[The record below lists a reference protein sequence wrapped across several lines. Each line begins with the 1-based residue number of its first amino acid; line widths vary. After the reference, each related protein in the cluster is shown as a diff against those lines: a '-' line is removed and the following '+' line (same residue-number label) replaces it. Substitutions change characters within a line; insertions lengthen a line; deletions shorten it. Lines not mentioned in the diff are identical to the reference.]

1 MACVGSKYGKG
12 DARRGGFGD
21 GDTRRPMTVCKNRRF
36 SHLAIGRVFGHMRKC
51 VLAACKN
58 SFSSS
63 ADKPWIGQWLIH
75 GNGKASFHVARPNII
90 SRHENG
96 KRLIC
101 ASCDPLTD
109 WGTLKDYGLCCET
122 LEDRV
127 FARGHCKNMTQSPL
141 IGNGGNEP
149 AVRGEDE
156 VEDTLAVIV
165 VARGWDDRC
174 WSSGGEEQGIADGR
188 DGGGAMKRIWDAEM
202 TRPQSRGEEA
212 RQGEAGVVVDG
223 EETISI
229 QRTVSGGCGRGEHVM
244 WEMLS
249 RTSTA
254 RAARRAAGATTG
266 QEAQPVPAA
275 ATVDREYLALRGLIE
290 GLCHGL
296 VVLALGMWKQSWRG
310 RPSSRVQTRLAA
322 PPTSRSSATARS
334 NIPFRLLPPRPKGKR
349 KERDI

>member
-1 MACVGSKYGKG
+1 M
-12 DARRGGFGD
+12 
-21 GDTRRPMTVCKNRRF
+21 
-36 SHLAIGRVFGHMRKC
+36 
-51 VLAACKN
+51 VLV
-58 SFSSS
+58 
-63 ADKPWIGQWLIH
+63 W
-75 GNGKASFHVARPNII
+75 
-90 SRHENG
+90 
-96 KRLIC
+96 
-101 ASCDPLTD
+101 
-109 WGTLKDYGLCCET
+109 TLKDCGLCCET

-141 IGNGGNEP
+141 IGNGGNEA

-165 VARGWDDRC
+165 VARGRDDRC
-174 WSSGGEEQGIADGR
+174 WSGGGEEQGIADGR
-188 DGGGAMKRIWDAEM
+188 DGGGGMKRIWDAEM

-212 RQGEAGVVVDG
+212 RQSEAGVVVDG

-229 QRTVSGGCGRGEHVM
+229 QRTGRGSASPPDSRFAKHVRRREGVLVGWRRLSGGCGRGEHVM

-254 RAARRAAGATTG
+254 RAARRAAGAATG

-296 VVLALGMWKQSWRG
+296 VVLALGMWKQSW
-310 RPSSRVQTRLAA
+310 
-322 PPTSRSSATARS
+322 
-334 NIPFRLLPPRPKGKR
+334 
-349 KERDI
+349 